1 MDLIFPESI
10 KHLQDQV
17 LPPRAHTFRAFEL
30 CAIERY
36 TCILAAQDPYYNVG
50 VANGLAFSVHKG
62 QPLPDSLKNIYKEL
76 VDDIG
81 CDYPTHGD
89 LTQWAEQG
97 VLLANSALSVL
108 PGQPGVHAKHWKSF
122 TESWVKALGQGSK
135 PLVWVLWGGHAQKLE
150 KWIAPH
156 HKIIKSVHPSPLSV
170 YRGFYGS
177 KPFSKVNKHLK
188 ELGYP
193 EIDWSIT

>member
-10 KHLQDQV
+10 AHLQDKV
-17 LPPRAHTFRAFEL
+17 LPPRALTFRAFEL
-30 CAIERY
+30 CSLDQY
-36 TCILAAQDPYYNVG
+36 TTIFIGQDPYPTPG
-50 VANGLAFSVHKG
+50 VANGMAFSVNVG
-62 QPLPDSLKNIYKEL
+62 QKLPESLKNIFKEL
-76 VDDIG
+76 VDDTG
-81 CDYPTHGD
+81 CAYPSHGD
-89 LTQWAEQG
+89 LTCWARQG

-108 PGQPGVHAKHWKSF
+108 PGQAAVHAKHWKSF
-122 TESWVKALGQGSK
+122 TATWIKELGQGEK
-135 PLVWVLWGGHAQKLE
+135 PLVWVLWGGHAHKFE

-177 KPFSKVNKHLK
+177 KPFSKVNGYLR

-193 EIDWSIT
+193 EIDWAIR